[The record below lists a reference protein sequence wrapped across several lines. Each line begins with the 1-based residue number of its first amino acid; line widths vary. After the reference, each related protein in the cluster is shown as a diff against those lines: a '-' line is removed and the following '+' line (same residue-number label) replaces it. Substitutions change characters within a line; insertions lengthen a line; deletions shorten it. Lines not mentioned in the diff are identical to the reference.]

1 MDCSRPH
8 TERAASS
15 QRLGYRRILFRQR
28 QPDLQDGGTNLLTY
42 PCLKLREKQVLLQE
56 NNPNEMDSKVK
67 ESEVK
72 NMLGG
77 KKIHPITYVK
87 STSTY

>member
-15 QRLGYRRILFRQR
+15 QRLGHRRILFRHR
-28 QPDLQDGGTNLLTY
+28 QSDIQDGRTNLLTY
-42 PCLKLREKQVLLQE
+42 PSLKLREKQVLLQE

-67 ESEVK
+67 ESELKKHVR
-72 NMLGG
+72 G
-77 KKIHPITYVK
+77 KKNPPY
-87 STSTY
+87 YLC